1 MAGSW
6 GSSWGNSWAASWGY
20 TVATSR
26 GGDDG
31 GSGYVRQRRKFK
43 HVTARKLQELLEA
56 KPDEEAPQPTHKRVR
71 KVKREIVAAIEASG
85 LLGPAKPAVARFVE
99 QELVRA
105 YVPEMDWAALATAVA
120 GIMRRAAEEAAR
132 IEQEIED
139 EDEFLILM
147 AA

>member
-6 GSSWGNSWAASWGY
+6 GSSWGSSWASSWGY
-20 TVATSR
+20 VVATSR

-31 GSGYVRQRRKFK
+31 GYVSQRRKFK

-56 KPDEEAPQPTHKRVR
+56 KPDEEAPQPTHRRVR

-85 LLGPAKPAVARFVE
+85 LLGPARPAVARFVE
-99 QELVRA
+99 QELVQA
-105 YVPEMDWAALATAVA
+105 YVPEMDWAALAGAVA